1 MATFQAQAQ
10 PSVYQQVWFNAERNY
25 KLRVMVEELLE
36 HDLAQHVVDLTIVNE
51 HSFIAHVNELV
62 EFYGLEEVF
71 DGTDTENYNYAE
83 ENDDDDDPDG
93 YVDDSDRRYGY
104 VDDDEENHD
113 DDEDE
118 DEDDNNDY

>member
-10 PSVYQQVWFNAERNY
+10 PSVYQQVWFYAERNDE
-25 KLRVMVEELLE
+25 LRATVEELLE

-62 EFYGLEEVF
+62 EYYGLEDVF
-71 DGTDTENYNYAE
+71 DDTDTENYNYTE
-83 ENDDDDDPDG
+83 E
-93 YVDDSDRRYGY
+93 
-104 VDDDEENHD
+104 HD

>member
-10 PSVYQQVWFNAERNY
+10 PSVYQQVWFYAERNDE
-25 KLRVMVEELLE
+25 LRVMVEELRE

-62 EFYGLEEVF
+62 EFFGLEEVF
-71 DGTDTENYNYAE
+71 DGINTENYNYTE
-83 ENDDDDDPDG
+83 EHDDDYDPDG

-104 VDDDEENHD
+104 VDFYNEENHD

-118 DEDDNNDY
+118 DDNNDY